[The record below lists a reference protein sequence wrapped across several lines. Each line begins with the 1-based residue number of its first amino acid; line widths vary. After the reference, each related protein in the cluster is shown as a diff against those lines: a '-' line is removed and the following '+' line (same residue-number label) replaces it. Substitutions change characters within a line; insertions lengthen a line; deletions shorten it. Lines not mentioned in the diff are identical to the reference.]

1 MYTLADIYKDTRKHL
16 RAIWLALT
24 YSGLSN
30 LQVNANSSSVYTLR
44 YKLLIIVMYN
54 SGFAF
59 FFFFFTL
66 SILDY
71 PECLP

>member
-1 MYTLADIYKDTRKHL
+1 MYTLADIYKDTRKHH

-30 LQVNANSSSVYTLR
+30 LQVNAKSSSVYTLR

-54 SGFAF
+54 SAFAF
-59 FFFFFTL
+59 FSFTL